1 MRVMIDTADTTTPA
15 PELTRQVTRGVCR
28 YMSNLG
34 YSVLTEFTL
43 KNGRRADVIGL
54 GAGGEVVIVEVKT
67 SVNDLKADQKW
78 PEYLDFC
85 DQLFFATPPDFPL
98 ELLPGTCGILVAD
111 NWGAD
116 ELRAAEVTPLH
127 ASRRRVLTLKLARK
141 AAQRLYDLTDPR
153 LG

>member
-1 MRVMIDTADTTTPA
+1 MGDNADTAVTT

-28 YMSNLG
+28 YLSDLG

-54 GAGGEVVIVEVKT
+54 GHDGGVVIVEVKT
-67 SVNDLKADQKW
+67 SIADLKADQKW
-78 PEYLDFC
+78 PEYMEFC
-85 DQLFFATPPDFPL
+85 DQLFFATPRDFPL
-98 ELLPGTCGILVAD
+98 ELLPAACGILVAD
-111 NWGAD
+111 SWGAD
-116 ELRAAEVTPLH
+116 EIRAADVAPLH

-153 LG
+153 IS